1 MATGLYDW
9 LLFGHVLS
17 AMVWLGGG
25 VMLAAL
31 AVAAIRSN
39 DPAAVARLVSSLG
52 VVGPAVLAPATVGT
66 FGLGLWMVLDSS
78 AWDFGQTWIQVAL
91 GLFAAAFLVGV
102 VHQARTA
109 LAADRAI
116 GTGDEDEARR
126 QLIRWTWGYALVVVL
141 LVVIAWDMT
150 FKPGL

>member
-1 MATGLYDW
+1 MAAGLYDW
-9 LLFGHVLS
+9 LLFAHVLA
-17 AMVWLGGG
+17 AMVWVGGG

-31 AVAAIRSN
+31 AVTAIRSD
-39 DPAAVARLVSSLG
+39 DPAAVARLVGSLR
-52 VVGPAVLAPATVGT
+52 VVGPAVLAPATIAV
-66 FGLGLWMVLDSS
+66 FGLGLWMVLDSA
-78 AWDFGQTWIQVAL
+78 AWDFGQTWIQLAL
-91 GLFAAAFLVGV
+91 GLFAAAFVVGV

-116 GTGDEDEARR
+116 AGGDHDEARR
-126 QLIRWTWGYALVVVL
+126 QLVRWTWGYALVVLL